1 MMSKGKFSQIAGL
14 GKLNQY
20 TREELIDH
28 LVDYTIQ
35 VKKISEDEEVL
46 LLTGEN
52 VRYEIL
58 YDLAGNFKQILRE
71 EWVDL
76 NQVFDYRGK

>member
-1 MMSKGKFSQIAGL
+1 MSKGKFSQIAGL
-14 GKLNQY
+14 GKLDQY
-20 TREELIDH
+20 TCEELINH
-28 LVDYTIQ
+28 LVDYNIQ
-35 VKKISEDEEVL
+35 VTKISEDEEAL
-46 LLTGEN
+46 LLSGEN

-76 NQVFDYRGK
+76 NQVFYYRGK

>member
-35 VKKISEDEEVL
+35 LIKISEDNEVL
-46 LLTGEN
+46 VLIGEN

-71 EWVDL
+71 DWLDL
-76 NQVFDYRGK
+76 HQVFTYRMK